1 MAKKTIYWTLASP
14 PGSADHVTVKTPLK
28 LFISG
33 TWQKPKRGKCFDPI
47 DAANAQKRWPS
58 CGFTWSVA
66 RLALAL
72 MIIMAGPRVLR
83 AQGTFLTSYA
93 ADTLSYAYAL
103 AATADGGYLIAG
115 HGASTTIA
123 GADLALMKFDAM
135 GGMQWS
141 KRWSTVSSSDRPLV
155 VGLSGS
161 GALVLSM
168 THPQRDLLLMRT
180 DDAGDTLWTRVL
192 DHPSPVA
199 AANAVEL
206 PGGDVVVASY
216 TLSRYYLTRID
227 TLGAVVW
234 SQSYTGGSQ
243 NPASAHGARAEI
255 RLTSTGDLIACGMLS
270 HDLLLESSAF
280 IMKVDQN
287 GGLVWCKFLGGDDQ
301 DGFRNV
307 IETADGGFLATGYHC
322 DSLNAPRQMMA
333 MRFDSNGSFLWMKR
347 YPTADESLCRFLVA
361 CPDGNYAVG
370 GYAWVGGNR
379 GLLFK
384 MTDQGDVLWSHAYG
398 PSMNFWDAVQ
408 VNNGL
413 VLASTR
419 GNGLSLR
426 AALMAQ
432 DTVGQSNCPM
442 TPYPLTPGNFFLPFN
457 TTVSLGAG
465 LSMTTASVTAS
476 PLPLT
481 ATVEC
486 GSTDVTPM
494 PTVAPSLAHPNPT
507 TGPVRIAGISG
518 SSLFS
523 VLDPMGRSII
533 RGRSAPS
540 GIIDLSSVP
549 AGVYVLAVDD
559 GTTQRIAR
567 VVVER

>member
-47 DAANAQKRWPS
+47 DAANAQKRSRS
-58 CGFTWSVA
+58 CAFPWSVA

-72 MIIMAGPRVLR
+72 IIIMAGPRVLR

-123 GADLALMKFDAM
+123 GADLALMKVDAM

-234 SQSYTGGSQ
+234 SQRRQPEPGLCARGTRRD
-243 NPASAHGARAEI
+243 PAHQHWRSD
-255 RLTSTGDLIACGMLS
+255 RLRHVVPRLAVGVERVHHEGRPERRS
-270 HDLLLESSAF
+270 
-280 IMKVDQN
+280 
-287 GGLVWCKFLGGDDQ
+287 GLVQ
-301 DGFRNV
+301 
-307 IETADGGFLATGYHC
+307 I
-322 DSLNAPRQMMA
+322 
-333 MRFDSNGSFLWMKR
+333 
-347 YPTADESLCRFLVA
+347 
-361 CPDGNYAVG
+361 
-370 GYAWVGGNR
+370 
-379 GLLFK
+379 
-384 MTDQGDVLWSHAYG
+384 
-398 PSMNFWDAVQ
+398 
-408 VNNGL
+408 
-413 VLASTR
+413 
-419 GNGLSLR
+419 
-426 AALMAQ
+426 
-432 DTVGQSNCPM
+432 
-442 TPYPLTPGNFFLPFN
+442 PG
-457 TTVSLGAG
+457 
-465 LSMTTASVTAS
+465 
-476 PLPLT
+476 
-481 ATVEC
+481 
-486 GSTDVTPM
+486 
-494 PTVAPSLAHPNPT
+494 
-507 TGPVRIAGISG
+507 R
-518 SSLFS
+518 
-523 VLDPMGRSII
+523 
-533 RGRSAPS
+533 
-540 GIIDLSSVP
+540 
-549 AGVYVLAVDD
+549 
-559 GTTQRIAR
+559 
-567 VVVER
+567 